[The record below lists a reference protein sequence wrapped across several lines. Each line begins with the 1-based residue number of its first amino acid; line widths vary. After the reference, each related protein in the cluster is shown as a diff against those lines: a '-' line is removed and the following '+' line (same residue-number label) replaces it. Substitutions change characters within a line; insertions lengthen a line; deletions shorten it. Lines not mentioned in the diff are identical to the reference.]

1 MQLTREADC
10 NDQQQSTQQR
20 PDDGRS
26 DDASRG
32 RHWKQNRA
40 HLVALCMVRK
50 VKRARR
56 TDAVLLVAVVLAV
69 VVAVA
74 HVRLADAVAVR
85 AQERS
90 VVVVALERRC
100 NIKTPTLDTFCMN
113 EV

>member
-1 MQLTREADC
+1 MTAAAMTRREGVTGNRTELT
-10 NDQQQSTQQR
+10 
-20 PDDGRS
+20 
-26 DDASRG
+26 
-32 RHWKQNRA
+32 W
-40 HLVALCMVRK
+40 LLLCMARE
-50 VKRARR
+50 VKRASR

-85 AQERS
+85 AQERT